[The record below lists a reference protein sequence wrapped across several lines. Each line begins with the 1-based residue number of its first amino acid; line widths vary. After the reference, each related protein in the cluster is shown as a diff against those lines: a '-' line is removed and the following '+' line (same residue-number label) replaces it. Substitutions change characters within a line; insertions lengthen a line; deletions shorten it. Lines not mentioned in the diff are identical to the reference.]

1 VPIEIREL
9 VIRAVVADGRG
20 ADGRGAD
27 GRGADLDAEVAAE
40 AQRALVDATVAAVL
54 ATLRR
59 QRER

>member
-27 GRGADLDAEVAAE
+27 VDAAVAAE

>member
-27 GRGADLDAEVAAE
+27 LDAEAAAV

>member
-9 VIRAVVADGRG
+9 VIRAVV

>member
-20 ADGRGAD
+20 AD
-27 GRGADLDAEVAAE
+27 LDAEAAAV

>member
-9 VIRAVVADGRG
+9 VIRAVVADGH
-20 ADGRGAD
+20 GAD
-27 GRGADLDAEVAAE
+27 GRGADLDAEAAAV

>member
-1 VPIEIREL
+1 MPIEIREL
-9 VIRAVVADGRG
+9 VIRAVV